1 MSEADNA
8 RRDPANGYEVWY
20 LTWNHPE
27 TGEGYWLRYV
37 IELGH
42 AELWFARF
50 DPRDP
55 SKTFGVH
62 REVPLRGGGFP
73 LRIDDAVLGHDHA
86 FGSLAGDGHEVSWDL
101 AWDPGETLRQLPDVM
116 YARGGLGET
125 TVLSPNPRVPLSG
138 TLIVDGEERA
148 FDHVPAGQ
156 THLWGRK
163 HAFSWMWGR
172 CAQFEGSDAVLEVLC
187 TRLQRRGIL
196 LPPLTICT
204 LWENGRKHRL
214 NQFRHTL
221 VNRGSWRTGHA
232 AFTAWSPRVRL
243 ACELTARDAQLIDA
257 PYVDPDG
264 TKVWCQN
271 TEIGD
276 ARLTLRVRGE
286 PVRELVGR
294 GTAHFETGGRERAPQ
309 VERVHVRA

>member
-8 RRDPANGYEVWY
+8 RRDPKNGYEVWY
-20 LTWNHPE
+20 LTWNDPD

-55 SKTFGVH
+55 RKTFGVH
-62 REVPLRGGGFP
+62 KTLPLLPP
-73 LRIDDAVLGHDHA
+73 LQIGDAVLAHDHA
-86 FGSLAGDGHEVSWDL
+86 RGSLTGAGHDVTWDL
-101 AWDPGETLRQLPDVM
+101 RWAPSADTLRQLPDVM

-138 TLIVDGEERA
+138 LLTVDGEQRRFE
-148 FDHVPAGQ
+148 HVPAGQ

-172 CAQFEGSDAVLEVLC
+172 CAQFAGSDAVLEVLC

-196 LPPLTICT
+196 LPPLTIAT

-221 VNRGSWRTGHA
+221 VNRGTWRPGHA
-232 AFTAWSPRVRL
+232 HFTAWSPRIRL
-243 ACELTARDAQLIDA
+243 ECELTCRDEQLIDA

-264 TKVWCQN
+264 TEVWCQN

-276 ARLTLRVRGE
+276 ARLVI
-286 PVRELVGR
+286 RELGQATRTLVGR
-294 GTAHFETGGRERAPQ
+294 GTAHFETGGRARAPQ
-309 VERVHVRA
+309 VERVHTRA